1 MKTQD
6 LDNELK
12 GLIKGIKLDS
22 PGNDFTSKVMS
33 RVYEEKVAMEKVTNE
48 KILGKGFW
56 IILALFVMLI
66 AAMLVFSTMGAQ
78 TEGQLSKLFNG
89 ANDGTLSQ
97 GYQSF
102 FSHLG
107 ALPLSIG
114 GILMAS
120 SVLILIDKFLPQVTA
135 NYSSHQ
141 LEKRVV

>member
-12 GLIKGIKLDS
+12 SLIKGIKLDS

-56 IILALFVMLI
+56 IILLLFVILI
-66 AAMLVFSTMGAQ
+66 AAMFVFSSTNAQ
-78 TEGQLSKLFNG
+78 TEGELSKLLSG
-89 ANDGTLSQ
+89 ANDGALSQ

-102 FSHLG
+102 FNNLG
-107 ALPLSIG
+107 SLPLSIG

-120 SVLILIDKFLPQVTA
+120 TILLLVDRFLPQISA
-135 NYSSHQ
+135 NFAAH
-141 LEKRVV
+141 